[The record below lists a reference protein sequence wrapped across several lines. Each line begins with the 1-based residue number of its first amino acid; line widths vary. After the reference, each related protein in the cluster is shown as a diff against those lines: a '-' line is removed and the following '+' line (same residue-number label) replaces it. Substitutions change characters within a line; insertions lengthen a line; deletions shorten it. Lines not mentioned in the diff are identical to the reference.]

1 MENLMI
7 GGIIASD
14 ADAKRT
20 LDYVFTI
27 FPDLIRLRRR
37 EAGFLSGGEQQMLAI
52 GRALMAQPKLLMLDE
67 PLLGLSPIMEEI
79 LVTAVEDINRSMGL
93 TIILAEQYARPVFPI
108 ISYGYVLENGGV
120 VVEGCAEELLENPDV
135 RSAYFGLEDDEVG
148 ENV

>member
-1 MENLMI
+1 
-7 GGIIASD
+7 
-14 ADAKRT
+14 
-20 LDYVFTI
+20 
-27 FPDLIRLRRR
+27 
-37 EAGFLSGGEQQMLAI
+37 MLAI

-120 VVEGCAEELLENPDV
+120 VVEGRAEELLENPDV

>member
-1 MENLMI
+1 MI
-7 GGIIASD
+7 GGIIASN

-20 LDYVFTI
+20 LDYVFNL

-120 VVEGCAEELLENPDV
+120 VVEGRAEELLENPDV
-135 RSAYFGLEDDEVG
+135 RSAYFELEDDEVG